1 MVETVL
7 ENNCETITNSTI
19 SNREPKSSQ
28 NGNSDHYNPSVREL
42 NIPKL
47 SSGACGFDLSRSKW
61 DPYPWV
67 SHFSFVCRSIIQSR
81 KYLFGKFEKIV
92 RTNVSFDY
100 YFIRLVL

>member
-7 ENNCETITNSTI
+7 ESNCETITNSNNIT
-19 SNREPKSSQ
+19 REPNNSK

-47 SSGACGFDLSRSKW
+47 PSGACGFDLSRSKW

-67 SHFSFVCRSIIQSR
+67 S
-81 KYLFGKFEKIV
+81 
-92 RTNVSFDY
+92 
-100 YFIRLVL
+100 